1 MSALYLVR
9 HGQAAFGTDDYDRL
23 TALGEEQCRVL
34 GRHWTALGRP
44 LSGIY
49 SGTLQRHRLSAEIF
63 ASASRVEAT
72 ATPAVTVVPGLEE
85 YDHEALIEQYGTVPG
100 TDVPSVGIRQD
111 RRTFHDLLTQ
121 ALRAWV
127 EGRIPGPE
135 PFSAFRQRCEA
146 GLEAVIQGVGR
157 GGSAVLFGSAGSLAV
172 AIQRILGLGD
182 WDLLRLKLNFYNS
195 GVSKLLFNDRER
207 VIESI
212 NSIAHLE
219 QPDTLRLIT
228 HR

>member
-23 TALGEEQCRVL
+23 TALGEEQCRAL
-34 GRHWTALGRP
+34 GSHWAALGRP

-49 SGTLQRHRLSAEIF
+49 SGAMRRQRLSAEIF
-63 ASASRVEAT
+63 AAASSVPVSEKPT
-72 ATPAVTVVPGLEE
+72 VTVVAGLEE
-85 YDHEALIEQYGTVPG
+85 YDHELLLEQYADASGDGPQ
-100 TDVPSVGIRQD
+100 PSLRPD
-111 RRTFHDLLTQ
+111 RRVFHELLTR
-121 ALRAWV
+121 ALRAWLD
-127 EGRIPGPE
+127 GGIPGPE
-135 PFSAFRQRCEA
+135 PFTAFRERCEA
-146 GLEAVIQGVGR
+146 ALEEVIRSTGR
-157 GGSAVLFGSAGSLAV
+157 GSSAVLFGSAGSLAV
-172 AIQRILGLGD
+172 AIQRILGMGD

-195 GVSKLLFNDRER
+195 GVSKLLFNDRDR

-219 QPDTLRLIT
+219 RPATLRLIT

>member
-23 TALGEEQCRVL
+23 TTLGEEQCRAL
-34 GRHWTALGRP
+34 GRHWALLDRP

-49 SGTLQRHRLSAEIF
+49 SGAMRRQRLSAEIF
-63 ASASRVEAT
+63 AETSSAHSSVRPT
-72 ATPAVTVVPGLEE
+72 VTVVAGLEE
-85 YDHEALIEQYGTVPG
+85 YDHEVLLEQYAEASGDGLQPAF
-100 TDVPSVGIRQD
+100 RRD
-111 RRTFHDLLTQ
+111 RKAFHVLLTR
-121 ALRAWV
+121 ALRAWLD
-127 EGRIPGPE
+127 GGIPGPE
-135 PFSAFRQRCEA
+135 PFNAFRERCEA
-146 GLEAVIQGVGR
+146 ALEEVIRSMGR
-157 GGSAVLFGSAGSLAV
+157 GRSAVVFGSAGSLAV
-172 AIQRILGLGD
+172 AIQRILGIGD

-195 GVSKLLFNDRER
+195 GVSKLLFNDRDR

-219 QPDTLRLIT
+219 QPATLRLIT

>member
-23 TALGEEQCRVL
+23 TPLGEDQCRAL
-34 GRHWTALGRP
+34 GRHWAVLGRP

-49 SGTLQRHRLSAEIF
+49 SGAMRRQRLSAEIF
-63 ASASRVEAT
+63 AAASGVHAPQRPT
-72 ATPAVTVVPGLEE
+72 VTVVAGLEE
-85 YDHEALIEQYGTVPG
+85 YDHEVLLEQYARARGEGQHPAL
-100 TDVPSVGIRQD
+100 RRD
-111 RRTFHDLLTQ
+111 RRAFHELLTR
-121 ALRAWV
+121 ALRGWLDGV
-127 EGRIPGPE
+127 IPGPE
-135 PFSAFRQRCEA
+135 PFTSFRDRCESA
-146 GLEAVIQGVGR
+146 LEEVIRGTGR
-157 GGSAVLFGSAGSLAV
+157 GGSAVVFGSAGSLAV
-172 AIQRILGLGD
+172 AIQRILGMRD

-195 GVSKLLFNDRER
+195 GVSKLLFNDRDR

-219 QPDTLRLIT
+219 QPATLRLIS

>member
-1 MSALYLVR
+1 MSAIYLVR

-23 TALGEEQCRVL
+23 TTVGEEQCHVL
-34 GRHWTALGRP
+34 GRHWTVLGRP

-49 SGTLQRHRLSAEIF
+49 AGAMQRQRRSAEIF
-63 ASASRVEAT
+63 ASASRGEST
-72 ATPAVTVVPGLEE
+72 TIPAVTVVPGLEE
-85 YDHEALIEQYGTVPG
+85 YDHEALIEQYGLLSG
-100 TDVPSVGIRQD
+100 NDVSSVSIRRD
-111 RRTFHDLLTQ
+111 RRSFHDLLTR

-127 EGRIPGPE
+127 DGRIPGPE
-135 PFSAFRQRCEA
+135 PFSAFRQRCET
-146 GLEAVIQGVGR
+146 GLEDVIQAVGR

-182 WDLLRLKLNFYNS
+182 WNMLRLKLNFYNS

-219 QPDTLRLIT
+219 QPDALRLIT